1 MGKINMAITMRET
14 LNSHPTSTLKKE
26 ISKTNI
32 KGYSKMKKAEIIELM
47 MKNKDRFL
55 HIMFNEK
62 KEKEPTKKDDSNL
75 NFLNALSK
83 ETRKERLK
91 LKKYSKYK
99 LDTKGKAV
107 LNTEKSR
114 FPKTRGGFKVDQDL
128 GITEPEAEQITGM
141 KSKKKPSKAPAKKEP
156 EKKKPS
162 KAPAKKEPEKK
173 KEEKKEPAKK
183 PAKDK
188 KVVAQIKKEYQNAL
202 NKYYGEIFKFRK
214 NDNYS
219 DYTMLIDSLE
229 HNIDGDIFQI
239 REKFQLIYQNDFRDS
254 GANDFNLNL
263 DELDYK
269 KLSNYKKLIKYDTA
283 FDYIG
288 KPEKKKEEKKTTS
301 KKSTSKK
308 AHFQEY
314 QDELDKAIKI
324 FRDKVEN
331 HKNIL
336 DIDYQTS
343 IKFRKFNA
351 YKNLLN
357 TSVTGTI
364 PERIEKYK
372 KRLVYVDEVV
382 KKNKIK
388 VEKKKEEKKA
398 TCESTSKKKHQ

>member
-99 LDTKGKAV
+99 LDTKGKAI
-107 LNTEKSR
+107 L
-114 FPKTRGGFKVDQDL
+114 
-128 GITEPEAEQITGM
+128 
-141 KSKKKPSKAPAKKEP
+141 SKAPV
-156 EKKKPS
+156 
-162 KAPAKKEPEKK
+162 KKEPEKK
-173 KEEKKEPAKK
+173 KEEKKAPAKAPAKK
-183 PAKDK
+183 AP
-188 KVVAQIKKEYQNAL
+188 V
-202 NKYYGEIFKFRK
+202 
-214 NDNYS
+214 
-219 DYTMLIDSLE
+219 
-229 HNIDGDIFQI
+229 
-239 REKFQLIYQNDFRDS
+239 
-254 GANDFNLNL
+254 
-263 DELDYK
+263 K
-269 KLSNYKKLIKYDTA
+269 KL
-283 FDYIG
+283 
-288 KPEKKKEEKKTTS
+288 TS
-301 KKSTSKK
+301 KKKTDE
-308 AHFQEY
+308 EY

-372 KRLVYVDEVV
+372 KKLDYVDEVV

-388 VEKKKEEKKA
+388 VEKKKEEKKS

>member
-99 LDTKGKAV
+99 LDPKGKAI
-107 LNTEKSR
+107 L
-114 FPKTRGGFKVDQDL
+114 
-128 GITEPEAEQITGM
+128 
-141 KSKKKPSKAPAKKEP
+141 SKAPV
-156 EKKKPS
+156 
-162 KAPAKKEPEKK
+162 KKEPEKK
-173 KEEKKEPAKK
+173 KEEKKAPAKAPAKK

-239 REKFQLIYQNDFRDS
+239 REKFQLIYQNEFRDS

-308 AHFQEY
+308 AHFQE
-314 QDELDKAIKI
+314 
-324 FRDKVEN
+324 
-331 HKNIL
+331 
-336 DIDYQTS
+336 
-343 IKFRKFNA
+343 
-351 YKNLLN
+351 
-357 TSVTGTI
+357 
-364 PERIEKYK
+364 
-372 KRLVYVDEVV
+372 
-382 KKNKIK
+382 
-388 VEKKKEEKKA
+388 
-398 TCESTSKKKHQ
+398 

>member
-99 LDTKGKAV
+99 LDPKGKAV

-141 KSKKKPSKAPAKKEP
+141 KSKKKPSKA
-156 EKKKPS
+156 
-162 KAPAKKEPEKK
+162 
-173 KEEKKEPAKK
+173 PAKK

-239 REKFQLIYQNDFRDS
+239 REKYRYMSQLIYQNEFRDS
-254 GANDFNLNL
+254 GAN
-263 DELDYK
+263 
-269 KLSNYKKLIKYDTA
+269 
-283 FDYIG
+283 
-288 KPEKKKEEKKTTS
+288 
-301 KKSTSKK
+301 
-308 AHFQEY
+308 
-314 QDELDKAIKI
+314 
-324 FRDKVEN
+324 
-331 HKNIL
+331 
-336 DIDYQTS
+336 
-343 IKFRKFNA
+343 
-351 YKNLLN
+351 
-357 TSVTGTI
+357 
-364 PERIEKYK
+364 
-372 KRLVYVDEVV
+372 
-382 KKNKIK
+382 
-388 VEKKKEEKKA
+388 
-398 TCESTSKKKHQ
+398 